1 MLKGKN
7 LFDEYPLDVIICL
20 LLSTILFPLS
30 LLNVD
35 IFLKSITGI
44 LFILVIPGYLFL
56 QILFPVHSKKN
67 NINIIERMALSF
79 IFSIVIISLIG
90 IIFVF
95 TPLSLMSNLPLITI
109 FTIIILQGLY
119 VFTTRKKTNNHNKLK
134 KPKIILWPKSQNN
147 LDRFLKSFVVFLIII
162 LLITII
168 YAANLPNTGERFTE
182 FYILGE
188 NNDIAKYPKNL
199 NIGEKSNITLG
210 LINHEFQRINYT
222 IEIWLINKTD
232 TKNNSSSQNKTSD
245 NHVLLIDKKSVTL
258 NHYSAD
264 STIEWRPQWEFEYI
278 FSFNDTGQYQLLFLL
293 FIEENNDNLFN
304 DYLNTIDYRI
314 DNAYREL
321 HIWINIE

>member
-1 MLKGKN
+1 M
-7 LFDEYPLDVIICL
+7 
-20 LLSTILFPLS
+20 
-30 LLNVD
+30 
-35 IFLKSITGI
+35 
-44 LFILVIPGYLFL
+44 
-56 QILFPVHSKKN
+56 
-67 NINIIERMALSF
+67 
-79 IFSIVIISLIG
+79 
-90 IIFVF
+90 
-95 TPLSLMSNLPLITI
+95 
-109 FTIIILQGLY
+109 
-119 VFTTRKKTNNHNKLK
+119 
-134 KPKIILWPKSQNN
+134 
-147 LDRFLKSFVVFLIII
+147 II

-168 YAANLPNTGERFTE
+168 YASNLPNTEEKFTE

-232 TKNNSSSQNKTSD
+232 TKNNSSSQNETSD

-264 STIEWRPQWEFEYI
+264 NTIEWEPQWEFEYM

-293 FIEENNDNLFN
+293 FIEEDNDNLFN
-304 DYLNTIDYRI
+304 DYLNTIDYKI